1 LPYAASRLAS
11 LFVRLLPFV
20 IGFHLRLLIRHQSCR
35 GLDVVVFLFKN
46 KRNCSLLCCRRRG
59 EEMTHAFIA
68 LRRPNE
74 NTSYQ
79 ITCGNN
85 KAEMVW
91 KKFIC
96 PGINAKCVKVS
107 EILLFDH

>member
-1 LPYAASRLAS
+1 
-11 LFVRLLPFV
+11 
-20 IGFHLRLLIRHQSCR
+20 
-35 GLDVVVFLFKN
+35 
-46 KRNCSLLCCRRRG
+46 
-59 EEMTHAFIA
+59 MTHAFIA